1 MDNKMVVKPIMN
13 EEWKT
18 AVEIIGLKF
27 HISKILKMIKVDDDG
42 NSYLDRDSV
51 VDPSQLD
58 ESKASFWGCAN
69 NPYYVSLYDGGK
81 EDTVTAGKKQKIK
94 LRFISDSFPAKLLC
108 ILSYKYNLVMEMVTK
123 PNAAVPPVVVQIS
136 PIGVRQLKAEEVM
149 ANQAYWLD
157 KLEG

>member
-1 MDNKMVVKPIMN
+1 MDKMVVKPIIE

-18 AVEIIGLKF
+18 AVEIIGLQYN
-27 HISKILKMIKVDDDG
+27 ISKILKMIKVDDNG

-58 ESKASFWGCAN
+58 ESKESFWGCAN
-69 NPYYVSLYDGGK
+69 NPYYVSLYDGDK
-81 EDTVTAGKKQKIK
+81 EDVAAGKKQKIK
-94 LRFISDSFPAKLLC
+94 MRFTSDTFPAKLLC
-108 ILSYKYNLVMEMVTK
+108 ILSYKYNLMMEMVTK
-123 PNAAVPPVVVQIS
+123 PNAAVSPVVVQIS
-136 PIGVRQLKAEEVM
+136 PIGVRQLDGEEVM

>member
-1 MDNKMVVKPIMN
+1 MDNKMVVKPIID
-13 EEWKT
+13 EEWET

-27 HISKILKMIKVDDDG
+27 HINKILKMIKVDDDG

-58 ESKASFWGCAN
+58 ESKESFWGCAN
-69 NPYYVSLYDGGK
+69 NPYYVSLYKGDK
-81 EDTVTAGKKQKIK
+81 DAAMAGKKQKIK

>member
-1 MDNKMVVKPIMN
+1 MDNKMVVKPIID
-13 EEWKT
+13 EEWET

-27 HISKILKMIKVDDDG
+27 HINKILKMIKVDDDG

-58 ESKASFWGCAN
+58 ESKESFWGCAN
-69 NPYYVSLYDGGK
+69 NPYYVSLYKGDK
-81 EDTVTAGKKQKIK
+81 DAAMAGKKQKIK

-157 KLEG
+157 KLKG